1 MMMYWPY
8 SREFQALYLPIST
21 NIGIVRNNDK
31 TVRVFSLA
39 QNRVQATL
47 HLPIS
52 TNHASISP
60 DGKHLV
66 VVGDSTKVYFY
77 HSSTGASAQH
87 EAGREPWTLTRQLTA
102 GTSDALISTAFS
114 PSSVHCAVA
123 SQDGSITIFDTRF
136 LSLSSDDDPSPI
148 VKQIQSTRPRTHAG
162 AIRSVQFSPTPWDL
176 LVWTEHSGRVT
187 VADVRSDFTE
197 RQVIDVLGNDE
208 NIVGVDVL
216 GVSDHDAPSECR
228 DQQTRRSH
236 AWEQGEAEE
245 GATTGD
251 ALEGDLHGPL
261 YSTSHGGWI
270 PNPTVT
276 TTVPYATGSTPPSG
290 HMHPRYYVR
299 NTPSATFSPYVLTRS
314 PTNITI
320 STNDTSSN
328 AQTGTQPLSPTQNVS
343 RDHRE
348 RRPEHDVLIQQTH
361 EQPRRQSPTD
371 HVATPPARPPQHG
384 SQISHD
390 SQLSNITTDIS
401 SAAPNRPLHWRIDYE
416 AQRRS
421 AEEIS
426 QLQRNNEQLT
436 QMIEE
441 ERRRNILRRTLLIS
455 GANRRSDAND
465 HPTNEGHEA
474 LSRHQSGD
482 CVDITGCTMS
492 VDGSKL

>member
-1 MMMYWPY
+1 M
-8 SREFQALYLPIST
+8 ST
-21 NIGIVRNNDK
+21 NMGIISNNDK

-39 QNRVQATL
+39 LNRVQATL

-77 HSSTGASAQH
+77 HSSMGASAQY
-87 EAGREPWTLTRQLTA
+87 EAGREPWTLTRQLIA

-114 PSSVHCAVA
+114 PSSVLCAVA

-136 LSLSSDDDPSPI
+136 LSLSPDDGPSPI
-148 VKQIQSTRPRTHAG
+148 VKHIQSTRPRTHAG
-162 AIRSVQFSPTPWDL
+162 AIRSIQFSPSPWDL
-176 LVWTEHSGRVT
+176 LVWAEHSGKVT
-187 VADVRSDFTE
+187 VADVRSDFIE

-208 NIVGVDVL
+208 NIVDVDIS
-216 GVSDHDAPSECR
+216 GVSDHDPPSECR
-228 DQQTRRSH
+228 DQQTRRSDVS
-236 AWEQGEAEE
+236 EQGETEE
-245 GATTGD
+245 DAPTGD
-251 ALEGDLHGPL
+251 ELEGDLHGPL
-261 YSTSHGGWI
+261 YNTSHGWI
-270 PNPTVT
+270 SNPTAT
-276 TTVPYATGSTPPSG
+276 TTALHATESPPPSG
-290 HMHPRYYVR
+290 HMHPRYYMR

-314 PTNITI
+314 PAHITI

-328 AQTGTQPLSPTQNVS
+328 SQTGTQPVPPASNVL

-348 RRPEHDVLIQQTH
+348 RRPERNNSMQQSR
-361 EQPRRQSPTD
+361 EQLHRQSLTD
-371 HVATPPARPPQHG
+371 HVAIPPDGQSQHG
-384 SQISHD
+384 TQMSHD
-390 SQLSNITTDIS
+390 AHSSNITIDIS
-401 SAAPNRPLHWRIDYE
+401 NAAPNRPVHWRIDYE

-421 AEEIS
+421 AEEIN

-441 ERRRNILRRTLLIS
+441 ERRRNILRRTLLVA
-455 GANRRSDAND
+455 GANRRSDIGD
-465 HPTNEGHEA
+465 HPANGRIEA
-474 LSRHQSGD
+474 GRYQSGD